1 MQRALA
7 VFAALVVLVGGVPA
21 GAAAQQSSDA
31 TVSFAAQPSGG
42 STVVVESVTLSEGGF
57 VTIHD
62 ASVTEGNVLGSVVG
76 TSAYLDAGTHENV
89 TVHLDEPLTESG
101 AFVAMPHLDTDGDR
115 VYDFVADNGETDGPY
130 TADGEPVVSQANVT
144 VAATVSMSDQPTD
157 GASVVVD
164 RVELS
169 EGGFVT
175 VHDASVT
182 EGAVFESIRGTSEY
196 LAPGVHEN
204 VRVSLDA
211 PVEEDAT
218 LVPMAHVDSDGDMEY
233 TFPESEGE
241 TDGPYTVDGE
251 AVVDTAEVTPSE
263 TANVTFAAQSTGGQ
277 SVVVDSAFLPE
288 GGFVTVHD
296 ASVTEGA
303 VFESIRGTS
312 EYLAPGLHRDVR
324 VSLDA
329 PLNESA
335 TLVPMAHVDSD
346 GNEEYTFPES
356 QGEADGPYTADGEP
370 VVAQADVTVSADV
383 HMMPQA
389 SDGHSVVVDRVE
401 LSEGGF
407 VTVHDASLFAGEVE
421 GSILGTSEYL
431 EPGVHENVTVTFDEP
446 IRASQ
451 TLVPMAHMDTDGDEE
466 YTFPEADGPYT
477 ADGEAVVDTARVS
490 VNAVV
495 TVSNQTTDGDAVTV
509 DSVTLANGGFVTV
522 HDASVTEGAVF
533 DSVRGTSAY
542 LAPGTHENVTV
553 ELSAPLEETTTIVPM
568 AHVDTNGN
576 EAYDFVTSEG
586 EADGPYVARGG
597 PVVATAEAS
606 LSGEMSGT
614 GTEMGSGTEMEMTQ
628 TEMATDTSEMTDTEM
643 TSETETNGGE
653 ATGTDGSTPG
663 FGVAVAVVAL
673 LAAALLAVRRD

>member
-1 MQRALA
+1 MQRALT
-7 VFAALVVLVGGVPA
+7 VFAALVVLVGGIPA
-21 GAAAQQSSDA
+21 GAAAQQSSPEA

-42 STVVVESVTLSEGGF
+42 HTVVVESVELSEGGF

-76 TSAYLDAGTHENV
+76 TSAYLEAGTHENV
-89 TVHLDEPLTESG
+89 TVHLDEPPTESG

-130 TADGEPVVSQANVT
+130 TADGSAVVSQANVT
-144 VAATVSMSDQPTD
+144 VAATVSMSEQPTD

-204 VRVSLDA
+204 VRIALDA
-211 PVEEDAT
+211 PVNESTT
-218 LVPMAHVDSDGDMEY
+218 LVPMAHVDSDGDEEY
-233 TFPESEGE
+233 TFPESEGQ
-241 TDGPYTVDGE
+241 TDGPYTVDGNP
-251 AVVDTAEVTPSE
+251 VVDTAEVTLSE
-263 TANVTFAAQSTGGQ
+263 TANVTFTAQSTGGR

-312 EYLAPGLHRDVR
+312 AYLAPGLHRDVR

-329 PLNESA
+329 PVNEST

-346 GNEEYTFPES
+346 GDMEYTFPES
-356 QGEADGPYTADGEP
+356 EGEADGPYTADGEP
-370 VVAQADVTVSADV
+370 VVAQAAVNVSADV
-383 HMMPQA
+383 HMMSQA
-389 SDGHSVVVDRVE
+389 SDGHGVVVDRVE

-431 EPGVHENVTVTFDEP
+431 APGVHENVTVTFEEP

-495 TVSNQTTDGDAVTV
+495 AVSNQTTDGRSVTI
-509 DSVTLANGGFVTV
+509 DSVTLADGGFVTV

-533 DSVRGTSAY
+533 DSVRGTSEY

-553 ELSAPLEETTTIVPM
+553 ELSAPLNETTTIVPM
-568 AHVDTNGN
+568 AHMDTNGN

-597 PVVATAEAS
+597 PVVATAEVS
-606 LSGEMSGT
+606 LSGETTETGTEMGT
-614 GTEMGSGTEMEMTQ
+614 GTEM
-628 TEMATDTSEMTDTEM
+628 SEMTETEQEM
-643 TSETETNGGE
+643 GMEAATETNGGE
-653 ATGTDGSTPG
+653 ATSTDGSTPG